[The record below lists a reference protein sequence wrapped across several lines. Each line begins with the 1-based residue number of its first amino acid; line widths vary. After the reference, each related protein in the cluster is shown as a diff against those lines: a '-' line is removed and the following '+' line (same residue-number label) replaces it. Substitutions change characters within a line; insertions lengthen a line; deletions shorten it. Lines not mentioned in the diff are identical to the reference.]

1 VGRKSE
7 IDILSSFDSDR
18 ARSASEIVAK
28 TKLPRSSVFRA
39 LRMLVD
45 AGFLQQ
51 PAASGGYVLGRRMLQ
66 LGLIA
71 RQQLS
76 PEDQVAGPL
85 LALAGRT
92 QETVTFSLVDVP
104 WRLCVYVLDAPSD
117 LRSVAQPGARYGLHL
132 GAASSAILANL
143 PPEVAAETLRFH
155 HVPRREA
162 ASRQAELEDIRAKGV
177 AIAFGQRVVGATGVA
192 APIMLGPT
200 VLGSVAVAGPSERL
214 APRLDAIVADVA
226 RVGADLSERLNA
238 RPPLR

>member
-1 VGRKSE
+1 MARKSE
-7 IDILSSFDSDR
+7 IDILSSFEGDR
-18 ARSASEIVAK
+18 PQTASEIVAR

-39 LRMLVD
+39 LRMLSD

-51 PAASGGYVLGRRMLQ
+51 RAGSSGYILGHRILQ

-76 PEDQVAGPL
+76 PEDEVLAPL

-92 QETVTFSLVDVP
+92 KETVTFSLVDVP

-117 LRSVAQPGARYGLHL
+117 LRSVAQAGVRYGLHL
-132 GAASSAILANL
+132 GAASSAILAGL
-143 PPEVAAETLRFH
+143 PPEVVSETLRFH
-155 HVPRREA
+155 GVSRREA
-162 ASRQAELEDIRAKGV
+162 VQREGELAQIRERGV

-192 APIMLGPT
+192 APIHVGAT

-214 APRLDAIVADVA
+214 APNLDAIVDDVA
-226 RVGADLSERLNA
+226 AVGQDLSQRFSA
-238 RPPLR
+238 RPAPR